1 MDFLNTVGMIAAVHG
16 KEKTVDTT
24 FLDTVGMIAKNNVKQ
39 QKKYTNFLYLATKQD
54 IKEQAEI
61 EAYTYLFIWAQ
72 SLWPWAY
79 LSKYW

>member
-39 QKKYTNFLYLATKQD
+39 QKKYTNFLSLAAK
-54 IKEQAEI
+54 
-61 EAYTYLFIWAQ
+61 
-72 SLWPWAY
+72 
-79 LSKYW
+79 